1 MNQELEDLFQEWE
14 KEELE
19 YQEYLNS
26 QIQESKQIQETFQK
40 IKEMEIYNIC
50 SFANYLN
57 LIAYCIR
64 FIVLYL
70 EEQQI
75 KNKKLKLKIEK
86 PNYSVYE
93 LD

>member
-50 SFANYLN
+50 SFAIYLN

-86 PNYSVYE
+86 PNYSIYE